1 MSKIQFEFS
10 VECDFIQALQL
21 ADEIVNE
28 MGMTPT
34 HITSEKGIR
43 AKYDEEDA
51 ILVRKCDMTEQEYL
65 DKHRTE

>member
-1 MSKIQFEFS
+1 MSKIQFEFD

-34 HITSEKGIR
+34 YITTQSGQR
-43 AKYDEEDA
+43 VKYDEDDA
-51 ILVRKCDMTEQEYL
+51 IEVRKCDMTEQEYIE
-65 DKHRTE
+65 KHIVI